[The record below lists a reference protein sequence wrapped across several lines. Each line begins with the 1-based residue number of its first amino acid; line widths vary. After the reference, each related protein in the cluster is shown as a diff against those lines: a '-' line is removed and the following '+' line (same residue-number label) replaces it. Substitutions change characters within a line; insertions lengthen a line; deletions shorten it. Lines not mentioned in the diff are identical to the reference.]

1 MRFFGEVLIDE
12 SGVAAVS
19 VHAALH
25 PVPIVSQVCVPP
37 RGAVTGFGVRGTHSP
52 VRMRR
57 AGSRPAD
64 YSSQRNVPVAA
75 GAELLAPS

>member
-1 MRFFGEVLIDE
+1 MRFFGEVLTDE

-25 PVPIVSQVCVPP
+25 PVPIVSQVCVLP